1 MEVVSNGMHWV
12 IKNIRGPVPNVLDG
26 EWSSK
31 HKAEEAVG
39 LFQQKVQ
46 SKVINVSQKLRERK
60 ERASNR
66 FSESNN

>member
-12 IKNIRGPVPNVLDG
+12 IKNTRGPVPTALGG

-39 LFQQKVQ
+39 LFQQKIH
-46 SKVINVSQKLRERK
+46 SKAINVTQKSRERK
-60 ERASNR
+60 ERAANR
-66 FSESNN
+66 FSESND